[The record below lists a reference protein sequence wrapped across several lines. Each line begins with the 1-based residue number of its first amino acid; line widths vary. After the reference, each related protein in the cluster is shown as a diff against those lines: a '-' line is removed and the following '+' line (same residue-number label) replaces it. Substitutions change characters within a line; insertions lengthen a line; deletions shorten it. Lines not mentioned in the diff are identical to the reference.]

1 MWMPVLLAAL
11 APLGFRVESTEF
23 ATAVFHVNCLTGA
36 IPCSKTAIETF
47 WRDDLHWTA
56 EDDRQLQRWSR
67 AVQSATD
74 RQPRGPES
82 PFVPSATAFYPR
94 LAAARAIIAAAL
106 DSRSAAEFRS
116 RARTLASPVE
126 LAHLAATLEH
136 FDRRLHPWWKT
147 KAEPMTPAPMRSL
160 QARLNQPDIR
170 LLAARLSRFT
180 ESAISSGDFHVHLV
194 PRTDSVE
201 GSNGTVVGRHVLI
214 ELNHQYDPKF
224 SPSIVLH
231 EFTHALFNAAPPERH
246 RELIRAFADAP
257 QPQSQALYALL
268 NEELATAVQALVI
281 HDPAVTAA
289 DLYNHP
295 FIGRIAL
302 ATAPLLQAALDNGG
316 TLFDGFPDAYLRAGT
331 AEMRDEAASP
341 RFILSSVALAP
352 IGDLD
357 LAIDA
362 FHEGFSAVNG
372 AGFGDRDRYPE
383 LNIVFL
389 ITYDKLGTL
398 DGNSWE
404 GELAALSKSHRG
416 FAFSAPRNRKGRI
429 YVLAARDEATLV
441 EVVRL
446 LAAMRSGVPDGLV
459 VGVE

>member
-1 MWMPVLLAAL
+1 MWIPVLLAAM
-11 APLGFRVESTEF
+11 APLVFRVESTEF
-23 ATAVFHVNCLTGA
+23 ATAVYHVNCLTGA
-36 IPCSKTAIETF
+36 IPCTKAAIENL
-47 WRDDLHWTA
+47 WHHDLQWTA

-67 AVQSATD
+67 AVQSATA
-74 RQPRGPES
+74 RQPLGPES
-82 PFVPSATAFYPR
+82 PFIPSGTAFYPR
-94 LAAARAIIAAAL
+94 LAAGRAIIAAAL
-106 DSRSAAEFRS
+106 DSGSAAEFRAHA
-116 RARTLASPVE
+116 RALASPVE
-126 LAHLAATLEH
+126 LSHLAAVLEH
-136 FDRRLHPWWKT
+136 FDRRLRPWWKA
-147 KAEPMTPAPMRSL
+147 KAESMTPGPMRSL
-160 QARLNQPDIR
+160 QARLSQPDIR
-170 LLAARLSRFT
+170 LFAARLSRFT

-194 PRTDSVE
+194 PRTDSIE
-201 GSNGTVVGRHVLI
+201 GTTGTVVGRHLLI

-231 EFTHALFNAAPPERH
+231 EFTHALFNAAPMERH
-246 RELIRAFADAP
+246 RELIRAFAEAP

-281 HDPAVTAA
+281 HDPALRAG

-302 ATAPLLQAALDNGG
+302 ATAPLLQAALDRGG
-316 TLFDGFPDAYLRAGT
+316 TLFDGFPDAYLRAGA
-331 AEMRDEAASP
+331 AELKDEAASP

-362 FHEGFSAVNG
+362 FHEGIPAVNG

-389 ITYDKLGTL
+389 ITYDKL
-398 DGNSWE
+398 N
-404 GELAALSKSHRG
+404 ELAGNPWESDLTALSQRHRG

-429 YVLAARDEATLV
+429 YVLAARDEQTLV
-441 EVVRL
+441 EVVKR
-446 LAAMRSGVPDGLV
+446 LAAIRTGAPDGLV
-459 VGVE
+459 LGI